1 MSHPTDIDLS
11 AVPEPSRQCGSCTA
25 CCEGWLVA
33 EIEGKRVA
41 PGHPCHHST
50 PRGCAIYATRPKHP
64 CQDFV
69 CGWIRWHSPLPSWMR
84 PDQCGA
90 IVILWY
96 DWQDQKVIN
105 AVPVGEKI
113 PEQTLNWL
121 KDYAQKNGRPLLFSE
136 RILENDKIV
145 GTRCLGF
152 GPRSFIGKVER
163 IKLASE
169 QAELQ
174 TMFSGLQG

>member
-1 MSHPTDIDLS
+1 
-11 AVPEPSRQCGSCTA
+11 
-25 CCEGWLVA
+25 
-33 EIEGKRVA
+33 
-41 PGHPCHHST
+41 
-50 PRGCAIYATRPKHP
+50 
-64 CQDFV
+64 
-69 CGWIRWHSPLPSWMR
+69 MR